1 METGAGRVPSLPA
14 LSYEAIMTDHLPGD
28 QAAEIARR
36 RTRSDW
42 MGIERERGIS
52 VVTSVMTLRARLL
65 RLQPARHARPRRDV
79 AIPGQKGAFISSA
92 GSIYLDGCARHRSGR
107 LETCNPYS

>member
-1 METGAGRVPSLPA
+1 
-14 LSYEAIMTDHLPGD
+14 MTDHLPGD

-52 VVTSVMTLRARLL
+52 VVTSVMTFERASCVFNLR
-65 RLQPARHARPRRDV
+65 DT
-79 AIPGQKGAFISSA
+79 PGH
-92 GSIYLDGCARHRSGR
+92 DG
-107 LETCNPYS
+107 T